1 MIIIIVIML
10 IFIPLFIND
19 YIFIKHLEKETAETE
34 KRFKEVV
41 EGIKKLID
49 KIGSDK

>member
-19 YIFIKHLEKETAETE
+19 YIFNKRLDKEIAENDIEFEKIIKDIE
-34 KRFKEVV
+34 
-41 EGIKKLID
+41 KLID